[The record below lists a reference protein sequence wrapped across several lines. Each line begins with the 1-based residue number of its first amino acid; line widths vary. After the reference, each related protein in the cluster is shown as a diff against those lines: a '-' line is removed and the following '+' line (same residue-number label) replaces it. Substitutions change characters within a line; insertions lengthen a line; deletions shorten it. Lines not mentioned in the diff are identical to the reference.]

1 VRLYNNLPPILV
13 DNLSTPRMKTEKIIM
28 EILAKKYI
36 KICEENNMCFPD
48 YQDSCKEE
56 AVKEI
61 TKKQIKRVY
70 KKQSKLSNNVQVH
83 KPKLSF

>member
-1 VRLYNNLPPILV
+1 
-13 DNLSTPRMKTEKIIM
+13 M
-28 EILAKKYI
+28 EILTKKYI

>member
-1 VRLYNNLPPILV
+1 MRLYNNLPPILV

-48 YQDSCKEE
+48 YQDSCKE
-56 AVKEI
+56 
-61 TKKQIKRVY
+61 
-70 KKQSKLSNNVQVH
+70 
-83 KPKLSF
+83 

>member
-1 VRLYNNLPPILV
+1 MRLYNNLPPILV

>member
-1 VRLYNNLPPILV
+1 MRLYNNLPPILV

-28 EILAKKYI
+28 EILTKKYI

>member
-1 VRLYNNLPPILV
+1 
-13 DNLSTPRMKTEKIIM
+13 MKTEKIIM